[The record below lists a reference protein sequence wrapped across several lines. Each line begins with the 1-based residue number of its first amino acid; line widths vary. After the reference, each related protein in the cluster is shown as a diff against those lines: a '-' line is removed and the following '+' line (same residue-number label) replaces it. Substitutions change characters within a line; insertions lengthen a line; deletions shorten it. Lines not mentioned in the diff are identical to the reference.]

1 VTATAPCSRRWLR
14 AALALSLSAL
24 AATLA
29 ACGGARGARSGTP
42 AASAG
47 VAPAFAW
54 LRAAAAPASWRSV
67 TNAAGTAT
75 LFYPP
80 GWHTLPGDP
89 GSVSAALRDSSGDY
103 LGYLNVTPRQGT
115 EPVHGW
121 AGFRTAHNA
130 EEGDRD
136 VRQDAAGEGLRF
148 TGARGSC
155 VIDEYLSGVGSHRYR
170 EIACLV
176 AGAHASSVFIGAAS
190 RSTWQQFAP
199 LLERAASAFVER

>member
-1 VTATAPCSRRWLR
+1 
-14 AALALSLSAL
+14 LSAL

-29 ACGGARGARSGTP
+29 ACGGARGGRSGTP
-42 AASAG
+42 VATPAASGGAG
-47 VAPAFAW
+47 AAFAW
-54 LRAAAAPASWRSV
+54 LRPAAAPASWRSV
-67 TNAAGTAT
+67 TNASGTAT
-75 LFYPP
+75 LFYPA

-103 LGYLNVTPRQGT
+103 LGYLNVTPRQAA
-115 EPVHGW
+115 EPLRGW
-121 AGFRTAHNA
+121 AAFRTAHNA

-155 VIDEYLSGVGSHRYR
+155 VIDEYRSGVGSHRYR

-176 AGAHASSVFIGAAS
+176 AGARASSVFIGAAS
-190 RSTWQQFAP
+190 PSSWQQFAP
-199 LLERAASAFVER
+199 LLERAASAFVQR